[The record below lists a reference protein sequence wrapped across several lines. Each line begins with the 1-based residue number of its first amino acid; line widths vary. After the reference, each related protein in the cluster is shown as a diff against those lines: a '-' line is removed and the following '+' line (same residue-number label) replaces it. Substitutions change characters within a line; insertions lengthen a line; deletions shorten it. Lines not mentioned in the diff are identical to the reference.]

1 MEKIEK
7 ELVRVLSE
15 FGFNASVGKAYM
27 SLLKNNPA
35 TGYEISARSGI
46 PRSAI
51 YSVLKNM
58 ELQGIINSVAQSPR
72 KYIPLT
78 PSSLV
83 EHLDRLHSH
92 RIESLTDTIG
102 EFDIN
107 DESFDFWHL
116 HGYQNILLKMKECVK
131 KCKGKLFMSGWDKE
145 FLKLNGELEAAEKR
159 GVEITLFSFSKIS
172 KRIGVNVSYEL
183 AEKELLDVWK
193 PKILLVSDYEV
204 TIMGSAVENESARAI
219 WTQNKAITEIAT
231 DHIILDITLAGKRLN
246 FDSTPIVQRVMRHPG
261 IHLNELLK

>member
-7 ELVRVLSE
+7 ELVRVLSK

-27 SLLKNNPA
+27 SLLRNNPA

-58 ELQGIINSVAQSPR
+58 ESQGLINSVAQSPR
-72 KYIPLT
+72 KYIPLS

-83 EHLDRLHSH
+83 EHLDHLHTH
-92 RIESLTDTIG
+92 RIESLTDTLG

-131 KCKGKLFMSGWDKE
+131 NCQKKLFMNGWDKE

-172 KRIGVNVSYEL
+172 RRIGVTVSYEL
-183 AEKELLDVWK
+183 AEKELLDIWK

-219 WTQNKAITEIAT
+219 WTQNKAIIEIAT

>member
-1 MEKIEK
+1 
-7 ELVRVLSE
+7 
-15 FGFNASVGKAYM
+15 
-27 SLLKNNPA
+27 
-35 TGYEISARSGI
+35 
-46 PRSAI
+46 
-51 YSVLKNM
+51 M

-78 PSSLV
+78 PSSLI

-131 KCKGKLFMSGWDKE
+131 NCQKKLFMNGWDKE
-145 FLKLNGELEAAEKR
+145 FLKLNGELEEAEKR

-172 KRIGVNVSYEL
+172 KKIGVTVSYEL
-183 AEKELLDVWK
+183 VEKDLLDIWK
-193 PKILLVSDYEV
+193 PKITLVSDHEV
-204 TIMGSAVENESARAI
+204 TIMGGVVEDESARAI

-231 DHIILDITLAGKRLN
+231 DHIVLDITLAGTRLN
-246 FDSTPIVQRVMRHPG
+246 FDSTPIVQRVMRRPG